1 MYIWI
6 LLATIMVALS
16 FLNTSP
22 REDKAGV
29 FTEIKAAT
37 VVNRFRAEHL
47 AFYRGTECEMIYN
60 WNSGN
65 YDTPYE
71 CTKGNNC
78 LDKMEDNLPLGYDMN
93 NIVTESTHAIYC
105 FDDNMQNG
113 ANVKECSSEEGSKN
127 KYAISFAKIPERWYS
142 KTETE
147 VTITEGESS
156 RKVKMVAPTPNFTN
170 YLAKELSGVKNMG
183 WMWCEGTGSTAKC
196 HLVGRTAIQIVY
208 EKNPQNAKG
217 SIAKYVNFVFPKV
230 FYIGSDDASKAFQ
243 EKCMQGKPCLF
254 AFDKYRNADGGGHCH
269 VQQHNNSGE

>member
-65 YDTPYE
+65 YDIPYE
-71 CTKGNNC
+71 CTKNNNC
-78 LDKMEDNLPLGYDMN
+78 LSKMEDNLPLGYD
-93 NIVTESTHAIYC
+93 ITSIQSTHAIYC
-105 FDDNMQNG
+105 FDDNIQNG
-113 ANVKECSSEEGSKN
+113 ANLKKCSSDEGSKN

-147 VTITEGESS
+147 ITIPEGESS
-156 RKVKMVAPTPNFTN
+156 RTVKMVAPTPNFTN

-208 EKNPQNAKG
+208 EKKPQNAKG
-217 SIAKYVNFVFPKV
+217 SIAKYVSFVFPKV
-230 FYIGSDDASKAFQ
+230 FYIGSDNASKAFQ
-243 EKCMQGKPCLF
+243 KKCMQGEPCLF
-254 AFDKYRNADGGGHCH
+254 AFDKYRNADVSGHCYG
-269 VQQHNNSGE
+269 QHDNSGE